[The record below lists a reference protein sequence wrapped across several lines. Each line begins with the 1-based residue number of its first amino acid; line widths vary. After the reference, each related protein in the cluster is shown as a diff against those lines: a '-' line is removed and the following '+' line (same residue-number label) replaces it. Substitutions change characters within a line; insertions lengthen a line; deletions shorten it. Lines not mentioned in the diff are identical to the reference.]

1 MLRPAARKSIPAAW
15 RPLIALAFALGLP
28 AAGQA
33 QSPAAP
39 SCANPGTP
47 PPDTVDP
54 VADAG
59 AFFRSRDWLAPA
71 GNRDCES
78 PYRLQPAVP
87 NPADCGRVRHLPLA
101 DNRPYVQSALR
112 PGIDAQRDNA
122 QYRLG
127 QARDVGGDLPTDY
140 WQAANAYRAAASQ
153 GHAQAHWQLGTMYET
168 GVGVPHS
175 QQNALHHYQNS
186 ALLGSAEGRRDLQ
199 AFTAGRTYHVGA
211 DGGQLFAK
219 SNALSGH
226 GDQLW
231 LLPGEPVLVF
241 QRHPDWAR
249 VYVESA
255 NRWGWMRRSEL
266 RLAFTPPG

>member
-1 MLRPAARKSIPAAW
+1 MLMGVVAALCGAAH
-15 RPLIALAFALGLP
+15 
-28 AAGQA
+28 A
-33 QSPAAP
+33 QPAAP
-39 SCANPGTP
+39 PSYDNPGKAP
-47 PPDTVDP
+47 VRGVDP

-59 AFFRSRDWLAPA
+59 AFFRSRDWLAPP
-71 GNRDCES
+71 GNRDCDN
-78 PYRLQPAVP
+78 PYRLRPAVP

-140 WQAANAYRAAASQ
+140 RQAANAYRAAAGQ
-153 GHAQAHWQLGTMYET
+153 GHALAHWQLGTMYET
-168 GVGVPHS
+168 GVGVPRS
-175 QQNALHHYQNS
+175 DQNALHHYQNS
-186 ALLGSAEGRRDLQ
+186 ALLGSAEGRRDLH
-199 AFTAGRTYHVGA
+199 AFTAGRTYRVG
-211 DGGQLFAK
+211 DRGGLLHAK
-219 SNALSGH
+219 SNALSAY

-231 LLPGEPVLVF
+231 LLPGEPVQVY

-249 VYVESA
+249 VYVASA

-266 RLAFTPPG
+266 RLPFTPPG